1 MGAVRQRVE
10 NAGWYFTS
18 RAVRGAAH
26 FASAAHLPLE
36 PLYLDAN
43 IGAMGIAQADRSK
56 PNAINHPGLAEDRAI
71 GRELAKLAFGH

>member
-1 MGAVRQRVE
+1 MVVINLGQNEYNNASTRANLILIIQAFQAAGAEVLVMGVVRQRVE

-36 PLYLDAN
+36 PLYLDA
-43 IGAMGIAQADRSK
+43 
-56 PNAINHPGLAEDRAI
+56 
-71 GRELAKLAFGH
+71 